1 MCEESFHRKLHLN
14 AHQLIHYGVA
24 PFPCEICRKE
34 FGTPGKLKVHM
45 SNVHAE
51 VKPFVCD
58 VCDKAFAKGYYL
70 KVHKLKHL
78 EVMPFK
84 CETCNKDFA
93 TASKLRNH
101 QFVHTGNEILMI
113 I

>member
-1 MCEESFHRKLHLN
+1 M
-14 AHQLIHYGVA
+14 G
-24 PFPCEICRKE
+24 
-34 FGTPGKLKVHM
+34 
-45 SNVHAE
+45 NVHAE

-70 KVHKLKHL
+70 KIHKVKHQ

-84 CETCNKDFA
+84 CETCDKDFA

-101 QFVHTGNEILMI
+101 QFVHTGIDI
-113 I
+113 